1 MIYVRTPVAPLIPS
15 VDFPPPRARALVLA
29 SSTPPR
35 DATAIPAPTAH
46 AISATLARHPRDVDV
61 LARDR
66 SLTSV
71 SPRSSSR
78 IATPSTTPFAALRS
92 QHPML
97 ATPSTTPFAA
107 LRASKFERSPRE
119 MLCASLSLILASRGR
134 AQCRLRTRVGLCR
147 SVGHLSAT
155 ELQLQLGYTYS
166 YWGDS
171 LVPHGSAFQTRE
183 PLFARDGKDA
193 DGELARDATPTEKKS
208 DGRTETPLSIKVLSM
223 VSYLFLQVAGTIF
236 ASLSRNSD
244 DDYPYDTVVLAFTM
258 ESVKLV
264 LSFIFLTTSR
274 ACGGVEEVTWSAKRF
289 TSFALPAL
297 CYFVANNCMLL
308 IIQELGPSTYQI
320 MNNLKILSTGV
331 LMWTLLG
338 RRLTSLQWR
347 ALFLLLL
354 GSVTAEITDSNQLRG
369 SVYGYVLVVINTFI
383 AAAGSVLSEKL
394 LKGSNQ
400 DGATDSIHWQNMQLY
415 FWGVICG
422 AIPIV
427 WKGEALKNGLFTG
440 FNFYAWVS
448 LVVLSFGGLAVSFI
462 LKYLDNIYKCFVSA
476 LSMLVV
482 AIIHV
487 CIEHETMPLR
497 IIISIALVSL
507 AMELYTTGAAT

>member
-1 MIYVRTPVAPLIPS
+1 
-15 VDFPPPRARALVLA
+15 
-29 SSTPPR
+29 
-35 DATAIPAPTAH
+35 
-46 AISATLARHPRDVDV
+46 
-61 LARDR
+61 
-66 SLTSV
+66 
-71 SPRSSSR
+71 
-78 IATPSTTPFAALRS
+78 
-92 QHPML
+92 ML

-244 DDYPYDTVVLAFTM
+244 DDYPYDTVVLAFAM

-274 ACGGVEEVTWSAKRF
+274 ACGGVEEVTLSAKRF

-308 IIQELGPSTYQI
+308 IIQELWPSTYQI

-482 AIIHV
+482 G
-487 CIEHETMPLR
+487 
-497 IIISIALVSL
+497 SQ
-507 AMELYTTGAAT
+507 